1 MRQQSITSMKLST
14 NKELK
19 REILGLPQ
27 KEKDKLLLRLV
38 GKDKV
43 LTEHLHFL
51 LLEGESDLIMRVEV
65 LKKHIVAISE
75 KMHENGKSDAK
86 ETLSALRKLAT
97 QVNHNFR
104 VTRAAFEDVELR
116 LFLLLEI
123 STTFKYKFFG
133 SRRDYEQVFYKFY
146 LTFVGITLN
155 KYQKLHEDLQF
166 DLKED
171 LNKLLKKIYS
181 GKMSAEAKE
190 LKLPAS
196 F

>member
-1 MRQQSITSMKLST
+1 MKLSA

-19 REILGLPQ
+19 LEILGLPQ

-51 LLEGESDLIMRVEV
+51 LLEGESDLRTRVEV
-65 LKKHIVAISE
+65 LKQHIVSISE
-75 KMHENGKSDAK
+75 KLGENGKSDAK

-97 QVNHNFR
+97 QINHNYR
-104 VTRAAFEDVELR
+104 VTRAAYEDVELR
-116 LFLLLEI
+116 IFLLLEI
-123 STTFKYKFFG
+123 PTTFKYKFFG

-146 LTFVGITLN
+146 LKFVVITLN

-166 DLKED
+166 DLKD
-171 LNKLLKKIYS
+171 DFNKLLEKVHN
-181 GKMSAEAKE
+181 GKTSVEAEV
-190 LKLPAS
+190 LKLPVS
-196 F
+196 L